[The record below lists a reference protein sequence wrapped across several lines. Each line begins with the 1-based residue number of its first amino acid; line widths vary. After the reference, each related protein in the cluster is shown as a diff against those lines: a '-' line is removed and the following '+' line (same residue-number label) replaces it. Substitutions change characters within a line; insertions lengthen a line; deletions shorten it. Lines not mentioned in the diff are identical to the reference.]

1 MFLCVSLTRGGGRFA
16 ERLIVETDQQHVY
29 GPVLSRRLGRSLGV
43 DLVPLKVCSFNC
55 IYCQLGRTTSLT
67 LERAEY
73 VPIEEVVDELG
84 KALASG
90 PPPDYVTLA
99 GSGEPTLHSRLGEI
113 VEEIRGL
120 THQPIAVLTNGSLLS
135 EKEVREACASAD
147 VVLPTLA
154 AHDEAGYQRIHRPCP
169 GLTLARHLSGLQAFR
184 EEHKTPM
191 WLELF
196 ILEGVNASE
205 ADREAFAKLID
216 QIGPDRVQ
224 INTAARPT
232 SEPHALMVSPE
243 KLRDWA
249 RALGPKAEVIAEVS
263 LGGACGSAARESDV
277 LALCRRRPCTLDQ
290 IAAALSLH
298 RREVLKHVRSLLSA
312 KSIRVT
318 RKDGSEYFVAG

>member
-1 MFLCVSLTRGGGRFA
+1 MEANR
-16 ERLIVETDQQHVY
+16 QHIY
-29 GPVLSRRLGRSLGV
+29 GPVPSRRLGRSLGV
-43 DLVPLKVCSFNC
+43 DLVPFKTCSFNC
-55 IYCQLGRTTSLT
+55 IYCQLGQTTCLT
-67 LERAEY
+67 LARAEY
-73 VPIEEVVDELG
+73 VPVKEVLDEL
-84 KALASG
+84 AEVLASG
-90 PPPDYVTLA
+90 PPVDYVTLA
-99 GSGEPTLHSRLGEI
+99 GSGEPTLHSKLGEI
-113 VEEIRGL
+113 VGAIRGL
-120 THQPIAVLTNGSLLS
+120 TDRPIAVLTNGSLLF
-135 EKEVREACASAD
+135 EKDVREACALAD
-147 VVLPTLA
+147 VVMPTLA

-169 GLTLARHLSGLQAFR
+169 GLTLARHLSGLLAFR
-184 EEHKTPM
+184 NEHKTPM

-249 RALGPKAEVIAEVS
+249 RALGPKAEVIAEIS
-263 LGGACGSAARESDV
+263 LSGARGPAARESDV

-298 RREVLKHVRSLLSA
+298 RREVLKHVRSLRSA
-312 KSIRVT
+312 RLIRST
-318 RKDGSEYFVAG
+318 QKEGEEYFVAG